1 MLYLCLNEDGTGI
14 VDDNQYTINTK
25 HTNAGEAQTIELFVV
40 NDGVRYGT
48 NEEPGSVPL
57 LYADTQIKIEGVS
70 YTLQS
75 PLSASISDVNVT
87 LTGTQGYNIGT
98 ILKAGAERMRVEE
111 VVSNYVVRVTRN
123 YTADGGSSTITG
135 HTQGTNFI
143 ADTSTVSL
151 ALPTVSDYNSA
162 GAFLSGGSPL
172 TIGFDPTT
180 LSLTVDNQESSN
192 VIRSSN
198 ANRYSV
204 NSIIKIDNEE
214 MRVLSI
220 QGNEITVTRG
230 YNNTNRTVHTQNAI
244 IYCTGIADIGV
255 THKFFVKN
263 DPPSGLPTQVK
274 SDVKICLISNEEP
287 IIVKR

>member
-48 NEEPGSVPL
+48 NEQPGSVPL
-57 LYADTQIKIEGVS
+57 LYAGTQIKIEGVS

-123 YTADGGSSTITG
+123 YTADGGNSTITG

-230 YNNTNRTVHTQNAI
+230 YNNTNRTIHTQNAI

-287 IIVKR
+287 IIVKG